1 MLAKNELNKW
11 DELYASN
18 SSIEFVHFILI
29 PIDNDQ
35 TLSTYF
41 SAICPAVA
49 TQWY

>member
-29 PIDNDQ
+29 PTDNDQ